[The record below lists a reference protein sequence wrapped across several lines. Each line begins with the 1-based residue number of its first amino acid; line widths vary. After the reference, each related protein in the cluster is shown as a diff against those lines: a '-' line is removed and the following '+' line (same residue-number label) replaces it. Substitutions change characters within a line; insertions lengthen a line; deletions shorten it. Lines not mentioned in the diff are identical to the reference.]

1 MYFIPLRTFLK
12 SSSILGRHWYVFD
25 VVTIVDMIPELV
37 LVWRHLSLKQIVGSK
52 SVHKKKIVK
61 FPARCVTATAS
72 PSF

>member
-1 MYFIPLRTFLK
+1 M
-12 SSSILGRHWYVFD
+12 VD